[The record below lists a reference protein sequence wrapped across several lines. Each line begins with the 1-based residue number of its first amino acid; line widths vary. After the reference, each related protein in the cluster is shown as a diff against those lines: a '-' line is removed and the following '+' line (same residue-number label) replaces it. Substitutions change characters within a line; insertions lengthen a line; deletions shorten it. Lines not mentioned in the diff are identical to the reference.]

1 MALPP
6 PINNTEL
13 YLSVVVSSLIEM
25 NERLTRI
32 ETELQHLNSAAIQKP
47 SIQLDVVK
55 LADSITTAI
64 QHQSKPTALKSKAG

>member
-13 YLSVVVSSLIEM
+13 YLSVVVNSLIEM

-32 ETELQHLNSAAIQKP
+32 ENELQHLNNAAIQKP

-64 QHQSKPTALKSKAG
+64 QHQSKLTTLKSKAG